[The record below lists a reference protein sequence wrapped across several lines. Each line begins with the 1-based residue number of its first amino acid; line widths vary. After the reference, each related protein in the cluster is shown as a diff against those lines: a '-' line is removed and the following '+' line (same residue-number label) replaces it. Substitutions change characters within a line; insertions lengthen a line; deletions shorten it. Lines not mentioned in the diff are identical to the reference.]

1 MENEQTLKKQRHG
14 CVTSL
19 LIFMMMANSASVI
32 LYLFATEFISKTLSI
47 EISDSDKIFLSL
59 FQIANFIS
67 CILLF
72 QWKKIGFWLYIV
84 TNVATVVLS
93 IYQGKGISQLWS
105 ALFGVALLFGV
116 MQIATK
122 NRKTTWNE
130 LS

>member
-1 MENEQTLKKQRHG
+1 MENEKTLEKYRHG
-14 CVTSL
+14 CVTAL
-19 LIFMMMANSASVI
+19 LIFMMIANSASVI

-59 FQIANFIS
+59 FQIANLIS

-105 ALFGVALLFGV
+105 ALIGIALLFGV
-116 MQIATK
+116 MQITTK

>member
-1 MENEQTLKKQRHG
+1 MENEQTLEKQRHG
-14 CVTSL
+14 CVTAL
-19 LIFMMMANSASVI
+19 LIFMMIANSASVI
-32 LYLFATEFISKTLSI
+32 LYLFATEFISKSLSI
-47 EISDSDKIFLSL
+47 EISNSDKIFLSL
-59 FQIANFIS
+59 FQIANLIS

-72 QWKKIGFWLYIV
+72 QWKKIGFWLYIA

-105 ALFGVALLFGV
+105 ALFGIALLFGV

>member
-1 MENEQTLKKQRHG
+1 MENEVTLEKHRHG

-47 EISDSDKIFLSL
+47 EISVSDKIFLSL

-72 QWKKIGFWLYIV
+72 QWKRIGFWLYIV

-105 ALFGVALLFGV
+105 ALFGIALLFGV

-122 NRKTTWNE
+122 NRKTTWEE
-130 LS
+130 LI